1 MIEFDKEA
9 YKKLI
14 KEIADGPE
22 EALEIKTIILSYII
36 YSNEN
41 EVNELSEYTDQL
53 SRL

>member
-36 YSNEN
+36 IH
-41 EVNELSEYTDQL
+41 QL
-53 SRL
+53 QFIMCQK